1 MLLLAPE
8 RRALDAVRLGVGSR
22 MQGSRGRGAVQ
33 LRQREADMWVDLP
46 LGEHTA

>member
-8 RRALDAVRLGVGSR
+8 RRALDAVRLRIGPR
-22 MQGSRGRGAVQ
+22 MQGSCGRGAVQ
-33 LRQREADMWVDLP
+33 LCQREADMWVDLP

>member
-1 MLLLAPE
+1 MLLFAPE
-8 RRALDAVRLGVGSR
+8 CRALDAMRLGIGSR
-22 MQGSRGRGAVQ
+22 MQGGRGRGAVQ